1 MVLCVVF
8 NCVFKKII
16 LYFRN
21 IGVFLKWLCLKCK
34 INIDYVSVCKK
45 MECIRCKIIFC
56 FVCFKIVIDGKL

>member
-16 LYFRN
+16 FYFRN
-21 IGVFLKWLCLKCK
+21 IGVFLMWVCLKCK
-34 INIDYVSVCKK
+34 IIIEYVSVCKK
-45 MECIRCKIIFC
+45 MECLRCKIIFC